1 MKTINGDL
9 MYTDVELQYFMQLI
23 RKRDCKENSDEVQE
37 ENRAKI
43 VTEYFDRSLYTMQ
56 GLTKLLRIEFHYER
70 QYKKYEI
77 LKTSITTEAVL
88 MLMTR
93 ARKLYTA
100 IETIMTMFKLL
111 DRLKGLKEEQ

>member
-1 MKTINGDL
+1 
-9 MYTDVELQYFMQLI
+9 
-23 RKRDCKENSDEVQE
+23 
-37 ENRAKI
+37 
-43 VTEYFDRSLYTMQ
+43 MQ